1 MSRFRHF
8 RRVVLLAVSSCGG
21 LVLSLAPAGTLG
33 AQPTLS
39 VERPIPFDSAGR
51 LLVITPALVS
61 RLALAGPGW
70 PVDYEFRE
78 ARLFM
83 TSTGARVLAVQRG
96 DGAMVRYALAD
107 ADAQSLSSTLE
118 AAMRTRGQTAG
129 LPAAG
134 GNDVELSQ
142 PAGNA
147 FVRNQTF
154 LGLTAYG
161 PATAALLSNSG
172 GPASVGGYFVA
183 AGSAFFVAANTVK
196 NRNVTRA
203 QNLLASHAG
212 IRGGLAGAGIAAIAN
227 ADGGPAYGASILGG
241 ALVGTVAGYR
251 FARGQS
257 DGEAAASALIADLS
271 AATTAGIS
279 TALGAFR
286 NERDS
291 MGFEIGGL
299 RGRGKAALGGTIAA
313 GLLGYAMGPQYA
325 RRAAYN
331 VTAGDASVAFAGA
344 AVGALAASAIP
355 TGDDL
360 ETRTAAGVATAGLL
374 AGFVLSDL
382 LLVRKADRTAAN
394 GTLAQ
399 LGAAAGALMG
409 GGVAVMA
416 ETQRQGTL
424 AFVSIGG
431 ALGLIAADR
440 ILEPGPDGGPL
451 RGVLTTS
458 SVGGNSRVSVSLAP
472 LAAALAFQAGQSR
485 RPAARFLSGDAPLV
499 TSYPVVRIA
508 W

>member
-1 MSRFRHF
+1 MNRFRHL
-8 RRVVLLAVSSCGG
+8 RTVGLLASAACAA
-21 LVLSLAPAGTLG
+21 LCLSLNPLRALH

-83 TSTGARVLAVQRG
+83 TSTGAKVLAVQRR

-107 ADAQSLSSTLE
+107 VDAQSLSSTLE

-134 GNDVELSQ
+134 GTGLELSQ

-154 LGLTAYG
+154 LGLIAYG

-172 GPASVGGYFVA
+172 GPAAVGGYFVA
-183 AGSAFFVAANTVK
+183 AGSAFFVAARTVK

-212 IRGGLAGAGIAAIAN
+212 IRGGLAGAGIAAIAS
-227 ADGGPAYGASILGG
+227 ADGGPAYGAPILAG

-251 FARGQS
+251 FARNQS
-257 DGEAAASALIADLS
+257 DGEAATSALIADLS

-279 TALGAFR
+279 AAFGAFE

-291 MGFEIGGL
+291 LGFEPAGVPS
-299 RGRGKAALGGTIAA
+299 RGKVAIGATIGV
-313 GLLGYAMGPQYA
+313 GLLGYALGPQYA
-325 RRAAYN
+325 RRASYN

-344 AVGALAASAIP
+344 AIGALAASAIP
-355 TGDDL
+355 TARDVDS
-360 ETRTAAGVATAGLL
+360 RTAAGVATAGLL
-374 AGFVLSDL
+374 AGFVLSDR

-416 ETQRQGTL
+416 ETERQGTL
-424 AFVSIGG
+424 ALLTVGG

-458 SVGGNSRVSVSLAP
+458 SVGGSSRVSVSLAP
-472 LAAALAFQAGQSR
+472 LATAFAFQAGQPR
-485 RPAARFLSGDAPLV
+485 RTPARFRSGDAPLV